1 MQLQVHLQNE
11 QCITFDTDNPNALQ
25 QITTNP
31 NDTHLTGFFKANRR
45 FEAAQQFLYI
55 DFPTYF
61 TWD

>member
-11 QCITFDTDNPNALQ
+11 QCITFDTD
-25 QITTNP
+25 NP